1 MKAKNLQIL
10 SKNNF
15 RVPKFWVVKSA
26 DDINPT
32 FSFLLDDKI
41 KYAVRSSF
49 EMEDGK
55 TSSFAGQF
63 TTLLNVEKRDIR
75 EAVQKVLD
83 SANAKNVSEYKNVEN
98 SSTDAACRVII
109 QEMVDAEVSGVMFSA
124 NPMGILNETV
134 ITVGY
139 GLGNNVVEDKA
150 DTTTYFYNQDDKS
163 YCVEASDNSPQLDD
177 TMIKKLI
184 ATLKEI
190 KNVFKYE
197 VDVEFVI
204 KNNHVFILQAR
215 PITTLNT
222 NTFPI
227 ILDNSNIVESYPG
240 ISSPLTQDF
249 VHEIYHHIFYNL
261 VLRLGGSQL
270 ASSINDK
277 LSDMVDVCNG
287 RIYYRIS
294 NWYHV
299 LKILPFSNKIIP
311 IWQEMLGVENKY
323 VQNLDKTKV
332 SFGKKLKITK
342 NILHYMR
349 KIPTM
354 MDELD
359 KKFQS
364 NVTAY
369 WKDVEYADTI
379 PELLLLYA
387 AIKDDILKDWDLT
400 LINDLYAFLNT
411 YLAGKKNKDQ
421 LADIKNLA
429 SMEPVKALDRL
440 LIIAHDKGV
449 ESKEY
454 QEAEKEYINSY
465 GDRCYGELKL
475 ETPTYRTNPELLRQQ
490 VITASINPKPM
501 LQDTEEHHLT
511 NRYAKKARM
520 GIKNREISRLHRSRI
535 FGITRE
541 IFLKIGEILVKNN
554 QIDDIRDVFYLRME
568 ELKRSDDMRALV
580 EERKH
585 QEECY
590 KSVPAISRWVFL
602 NKVSDTTSHLMNS
615 VRNTK
620 TNELK
625 GIASSSGIA
634 RGEVILIDEPKYDI
648 DTTDKIIV
656 AKSTDPGW
664 VFWIR
669 NAAGIVAEKG
679 SMLSHTAIISR
690 ELHKPA
696 VVNVKDCTS
705 ILQTGD
711 LVEVDANNGIVRIIQ
726 KGKESC

>member
-10 SKNNF
+10 SDNNF
-15 RVPKFWVVKSA
+15 RVPKFWIIKNIE
-26 DDINPT
+26 DIRPT
-32 FSFLLDDKI
+32 FLFLLDDKV

-55 TSSFAGQF
+55 DASFAGQF
-63 TTLLNVEKRDIR
+63 KTLLNVEKRNLR
-75 EAVQKVLD
+75 EAVQTVLD
-83 SANAKNVSEYKNVEN
+83 SANSKNVSEYQKDKKQPIE
-98 SSTDAACRVII
+98 TTCCVII
-109 QEMVDAEVSGVMFSA
+109 QEMVDAEISGVMFSA
-124 NPMGILNETV
+124 NPMGILNESV

-139 GLGNNVVEDKA
+139 GLGNNVVDDKA
-150 DTTTYFYNQDDKS
+150 DTTTYFYNQDDKTW
-163 YCVEASDNSPQLDD
+163 CVESTNNSPQLDERI
-177 TMIKKLI
+177 TNKLI
-184 ATLKEI
+184 TTLKEI
-190 KNVFKYE
+190 KKIFQYH
-197 VDVEFVI
+197 VDVEFAI
-204 KNNHVFILQAR
+204 KNDHIFILQAR
-215 PITTLNT
+215 PITTLN
-222 NTFPI
+222 NQKSPI

-240 ISSPLTQDF
+240 VSSPLTQDF
-249 VHEIYHHIFYNL
+249 ARDIYHDIFYNL
-261 VLRLGGSQL
+261 VQRLSNTRT
-270 ASSINDK
+270 ANAIDDK
-277 LSDMVDVCNG
+277 LVNMVDVCNG

-294 NWYHV
+294 NWYYV
-299 LKILPFSNKIIP
+299 LKLLPFSKKIIP

-323 VQNLDKTKV
+323 VQNLEKTKV
-332 SFGKKLKITK
+332 SVGTKIAVVK
-342 NILHYMR
+342 NVVSYMH
-349 KIPTM
+349 KIPKLM
-354 MDELD
+354 EQLD
-359 KKFQS
+359 RDFQTRLS
-364 NVTAY
+364 AY
-369 WKDVEYADTI
+369 WGDVEYADTI

-387 AIKDDILKDWDLT
+387 SIKEEILKDWDLT
-400 LINDLYAFLNT
+400 LINDLYAFVNT

-429 SMEPVKALDRL
+429 SMDPVKELDKIIL
-440 LIIAHDKGV
+440 IAHNHGV

-454 QEAEKEYINSY
+454 KEAEKTYIEMY

-475 ETPTYRTNPELLRQQ
+475 ETPTYRTNPELLRKQ
-490 VITASINPKPM
+490 VISASINPKPTS
-501 LQDTEEHHLT
+501 QETVEHKLT
-511 NRYAKKARM
+511 NRYAHKARI
-520 GIKNREISRLHRSRI
+520 GIKNRETSRLHRSRI

-554 QIDDIRDVFYLRME
+554 QLDDMRDVFYLHMD
-568 ELKRSDDMRALV
+568 ELKNETDMRALV

-590 KSVPAISRWVFL
+590 KAVPAISRWVFQD
-602 NKVSDTTSHLMNS
+602 KVSDTASHMINS
-615 VRNTK
+615 LRKTK
-620 TNELK
+620 SNELK

-634 RGEVILIDEPKYDI
+634 RGEVLLIDEPKYDT
-648 DTTDKIIV
+648 DTTNKIIV

-711 LVEVDANNGIVRIIQ
+711 LVEVDANHGIVRIIQ